1 MWSGER
7 LTNVQA
13 TSRSD
18 NVFPDV
24 WTKIGKATQKREQ
37 QEWAND
43 KPKLD
48 NARRLRGI
56 YFIDPGDEEYKEII

>member
-7 LTNVQA
+7 LTKVQA
-13 TSRSD
+13 TSKSD

-24 WTKIGKATQKREQ
+24 WTQKREQ
-37 QEWAND
+37 QEWANE

-56 YFIDPGDEEYKEII
+56 YFIDLGDEEYKEII